1 MISVLLLLLCTRE
14 IIQPL
19 CLCAR
24 GRQWVYCAEVPAAC
38 HDLMGQPGR
47 VCRNDDGQWVS
58 MATASGGG
66 RRVVQDRDFARDMCV
81 SCDMGL
87 QGRRS
92 ERQPEVFWGGGARGN
107 VKSLGQREELDFRF
121 VVSWIFKL
129 KLIRDKNDS

>member
-1 MISVLLLLLCTRE
+1 
-14 IIQPL
+14 
-19 CLCAR
+19 
-24 GRQWVYCAEVPAAC
+24 
-38 HDLMGQPGR
+38 MGQPGR
-47 VCRNDDGQWVS
+47 VCRNDDNQWVS

-92 ERQPEVFWGGGARGN
+92 EWQPEVFGGGGAREN

-129 KLIRDKNDS
+129 KLIRDKKRSMIKSILIGGRRVHGKALTSGF